1 MAGLSWSGAYPCVFS
16 AEASSMFGLFKS
28 DPVKK
33 LRKQYSAKLEE
44 AMLAQR
50 NGDIRSYA
58 TLSEEAQALWAQL
71 EPLERAKSS

>member
-1 MAGLSWSGAYPCVFS
+1 
-16 AEASSMFGLFKS
+16 MFGLFKS

-58 TLSEEAQALWAQL
+58 TLSEEAQELWAQL
-71 EPLERAKSS
+71 EPLERAKP

>member
-1 MAGLSWSGAYPCVFS
+1 
-16 AEASSMFGLFKS
+16 MFGLFKS

-71 EPLERAKSS
+71 EPLERDKP